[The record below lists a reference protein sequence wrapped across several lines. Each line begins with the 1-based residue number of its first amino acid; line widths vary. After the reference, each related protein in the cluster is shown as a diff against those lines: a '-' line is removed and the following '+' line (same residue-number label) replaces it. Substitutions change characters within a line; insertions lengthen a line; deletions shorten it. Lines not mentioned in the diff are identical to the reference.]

1 MKKIFLISY
10 ARKNLGDDLFMK
22 MLMERYPMHD
32 FYMKI
37 KKPEY
42 LEYFSKYKNF
52 HIVPGVD
59 SAEELYNSDV
69 NDYDAYV
76 YIGGSIFME
85 GKKGYNLSE
94 DALNFIKRCKENGK
108 PFCYVS
114 CNYGPYET
122 EEYFNLSKK
131 AFKTCTDICFRD
143 RYSYELFQ
151 DIENARYAPDFV
163 VTYPVVDEEKI
174 KDSVGITVIDLNIR
188 EDLKDKENE
197 YIEMLSKNIKEY
209 INAGKKVYLYSFC
222 KREGDE
228 NTIDKVVNKV
238 NDDQNLI
245 VVKYDGN
252 IEEFLKIYAKMEYMI
267 CIRFHA
273 MILSALTG
281 QKMYIMSYS
290 EKIDHVNNDLEFNI
304 PTISVNDI
312 SFDTRINLND
322 FVSVERD
329 KIAPIIEKAKQQ
341 EQAIQNILK

>member
-10 ARKNLGDDLFMK
+10 ARKNLGDDLFIK

-42 LEYFSKYKNF
+42 LQYFSKYKNF

-85 GKKGYNLSE
+85 GKNGYNLSE
-94 DALNFIKRCKENGK
+94 DALNFIKRCKENSK

-131 AFKTCTDICFRD
+131 VFKTCTDICFRD
-143 RYSYELFQ
+143 RYSYDLFQ

-163 VTYPVVDEEKI
+163 FTYPVIDEEKI

-188 EDLKDKENE
+188 EDLKDKESE
-197 YIEMLSKNIKEY
+197 YVQMLTQSIKDYIKE
-209 INAGKKVYLYSFC
+209 GKTV
-222 KREGDE
+222 DQ
-228 NTIDKVVNKV
+228 V
-238 NDDQNLI
+238 NDDKLI
-245 VVKYDGN
+245 IVKYDGN
-252 IEEFLKIYAKMEYMI
+252 IEEFLKIYTKMEYMI

-304 PTISVNDI
+304 PIVHINEISSDTKLNLEEFI
-312 SFDTRINLND
+312 SI
-322 FVSVERD
+322 ERE
-329 KIAPIIEKAKQQ
+329 KLIPIAEKARQQ
-341 EQAIQNILK
+341 EKAIKSVLK

>member
-10 ARKNLGDDLFMK
+10 ARKNLGDDLFIK

-85 GKKGYNLSE
+85 GKKGYNLSDE
-94 DALNFIKRCKENGK
+94 ALDFIKRCKENGK

-131 AFKTCTDICFRD
+131 VFKKCTDICFRD

-163 VTYPVVDEEKI
+163 FTYPVIDEEKI

-188 EDLKDKENE
+188 EDLKDKESE
-197 YIEMLSKNIKEY
+197 YVQMLTQSIKDYIKE
-209 INAGKKVYLYSFC
+209 GKTVYLYSFC

-228 NTIDKVVNKV
+228 NTIAKILDQV
-238 NDDQNLI
+238 NDDKLI
-245 VVKYDGN
+245 IVKYDGN
-252 IEEFLKIYAKMEYMI
+252 IEEFLKIYTKMEYMI

-304 PTISVNDI
+304 PTVHINEISSDTKLNLEEFI
-312 SFDTRINLND
+312 SI
-322 FVSVERD
+322 ERE
-329 KIAPIIEKAKQQ
+329 KLIPIAEKARQQ
-341 EQAIQNILK
+341 EKAIKSVLK

>member
-10 ARKNLGDDLFMK
+10 ARKNLGDDLFIK

-42 LEYFSKYKNF
+42 LQYFSKYKNF

-94 DALNFIKRCKENGK
+94 DALNFIERCKENSK

-131 AFKTCTDICFRD
+131 VFKTCTDICFRD

-163 VTYPVVDEEKI
+163 FTYPVIDEEKI

-188 EDLKDKENE
+188 EDLKDKESE
-197 YIEMLSKNIKEY
+197 YVQMLTQSIKDYIKE
-209 INAGKKVYLYSFC
+209 GKTVYLYSFC

-228 NTIDKVVNKV
+228 NTIAKILDQV
-238 NDDQNLI
+238 NDDKLI
-245 VVKYDGN
+245 IVKYDGN
-252 IEEFLKIYAKMEYMI
+252 IEEFLKIYTKMEYMI

-304 PTISVNDI
+304 PTVHINEISSDTKLNLEEFI
-312 SFDTRINLND
+312 SI
-322 FVSVERD
+322 ERE
-329 KIAPIIEKAKQQ
+329 KLIPIAEKARQQ
-341 EQAIQNILK
+341 EKAIKSVLK